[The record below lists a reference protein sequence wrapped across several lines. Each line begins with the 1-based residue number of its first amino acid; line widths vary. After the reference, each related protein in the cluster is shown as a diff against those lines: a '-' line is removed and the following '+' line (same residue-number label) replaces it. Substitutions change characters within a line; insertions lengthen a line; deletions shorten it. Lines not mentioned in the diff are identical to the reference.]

1 MVSPLSSVGYSSSLR
16 QRVSNKHGNSSR
28 VLNQV
33 AQASP
38 ISSGES
44 SWPLVSAFDGDL
56 RLDRRNSRI
65 NRGFVPGSLLLYHLG
80 TLLWLSYSLYMSY
93 TLLERQGPLFQ
104 EDALSKR
111 RCPAFPPGRA
121 PALFPFQHKHR
132 MADRRTLKILK

>member
-1 MVSPLSSVGYSSSLR
+1 MRTDAVLFVGCSMLSDLR
-16 QRVSNKHGNSSR
+16 QRALNTHGNSSS

-33 AQASP
+33 AIAVP

-44 SWPLVSAFDGDL
+44 SCRECLPLTVISTCAGQV
-56 RLDRRNSRI
+56 RL
-65 NRGFVPGSLLLYHLG
+65 
-80 TLLWLSYSLYMSY
+80 
-93 TLLERQGPLFQ
+93 Q

-111 RCPAFPPGRA
+111 RCPAFLLGRA